1 MRDVSKPVSTFA
13 NRYSATS
20 SLDINLH
27 KIDAPEFSKD
37 LLLGAEEVAT
47 WMFGPLKRR
56 RLYHL
61 IETGRGIPTF
71 RLGSKIAAQKSVLR
85 AAFWAQQ
92 KRALNS
98 EDIERLV
105 RLQLVLL
112 KTREVFGA
120 TDGDDAGVTGF
131 DRAEFRLA
139 MNEACNVIDSF
150 LDSA

>member
-1 MRDVSKPVSTFA
+1 MTDASKPVATFA
-13 NRYSATS
+13 NGYNATS
-20 SLDINLH
+20 SLDNSFH
-27 KIDAPEFSKD
+27 RIDAPEFSKD

-92 KRALNS
+92 KRAFSN
-98 EDIERLV
+98 DNIETLV
-105 RLQLVLL
+105 RLRLLLL
-112 KTREVFGA
+112 KTREVIGASEGNAAPTAGFGHA
-120 TDGDDAGVTGF
+120 ELSLAMGELFAAI
-131 DRAEFRLA
+131 DRALEQ
-139 MNEACNVIDSF
+139 
-150 LDSA
+150 